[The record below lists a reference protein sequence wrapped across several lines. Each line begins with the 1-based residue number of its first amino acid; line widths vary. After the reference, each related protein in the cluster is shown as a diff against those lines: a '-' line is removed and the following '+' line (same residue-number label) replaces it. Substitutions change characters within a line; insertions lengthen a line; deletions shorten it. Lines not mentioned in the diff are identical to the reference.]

1 MRSAALALLVA
12 SATAQHTSEIVAPG
26 SVGFGGGSAPRASA
40 SNWASNGPPMGY
52 FVSGSSIAD
61 LNGVYGPRQTD
72 ALDAY
77 LQPALAAYAHDSG
90 NGWVLAHA
98 ITADGAQE
106 WVFVDPAG
114 RDRLGHPDATV
125 LGAGTSWRHLH
136 RAPRGGANPG
146 DLPKTAV
153 APLDAL
159 VQPDA
164 DDQLPRRIGPLPDA
178 VLFEQILAQYR
189 RQAEAEA
196 RERGRQFP
204 PTPPGTSEEEEPPGG
219 EEGAEEEGDGAEG
232 DGEEGAEEEGDG
244 EEAVEE
250 EAVGDEGEPN
260 HHEEDSST
268 RDAET
273 SADDAVV
280 APETCEEAAG
290 GLAAL
295 RAAVEACGRG
305 SWAVLA
311 VRFGEAAGS
320 AVGWDAARAYLQ
332 LARCLRRAQ
341 RLASSEAA
349 LDAALRLFPRYRAA
363 LEERG
368 RLLLDAARPTEALAA
383 FEALLSLAPEQPG
396 LLAWLVRATAASRR
410 AAPRPSASL
419 AGCEAV
425 HVGRNLGAEKRVR
438 QHAQNCTRYQWP
450 MRAIPP
456 L

>member
-1 MRSAALALLVA
+1 MRNAARRLVTAIECATLALLVT
-12 SATAQHTSEIVAPG
+12 SATAQHTNEIVAPG

-72 ALDAY
+72 ALPGY
-77 LQPALAAYAHDSG
+77 LQPALAYYPHDSG

-98 ITADGAQE
+98 MTADGAQE

-114 RDRLGHPDATV
+114 RDRLGHPDAVV
-125 LGAGTSWRHLH
+125 LGAGISWRHLH

-164 DDQLPRRIGPLPDA
+164 DDQLPTKVGPLPDA
-178 VLFEQILAQYR
+178 VLFEQILAKYR

-204 PTPPGTSEEEEPPGG
+204 PTAPGASEEEEPPGG
-219 EEGAEEEGDGAEG
+219 EGGAGKEDV
-232 DGEEGAEEEGDG
+232 G
-244 EEAVEE
+244 EEAVAE
-250 EAVGDEGEPN
+250 EAVGEEAVGEGGEPS
-260 HHEEDSST
+260 HHDEDSST
-268 RDAET
+268 HDAET

-280 APETCEEAAG
+280 APESCEEAAG
-290 GLAAL
+290 GVAAL
-295 RAAVEACGRG
+295 RAAAEACGRG
-305 SWAVLA
+305 SWAVVA
-311 VRFGEAAGS
+311 ARFGEAGAS

-341 RLASSEAA
+341 RLASGEAA

-383 FEALLSLAPEQPG
+383 FEALLSLAPEQPD

-425 HVGRNLGAEKRVR
+425 HVGRNLGAEKRAR
-438 QHAQNCTRYQWP
+438 QHAQNRPRPLRP
-450 MRAIPP
+450 MRPT

>member
-1 MRSAALALLVA
+1 MRNAARRLVTAIECAALALLVA
-12 SATAQHTSEIVAPG
+12 SATAQHTNEIVAPG

-72 ALDAY
+72 ELPEY
-77 LQPALAAYAHDSG
+77 LQPALAVYPHDSG

-98 ITADGAQE
+98 IAADGAPE

-136 RAPRGGANPG
+136 RAARGGANPG
-146 DLPKTAV
+146 DPPKTAV

-164 DDQLPRRIGPLPDA
+164 DDQLPTKVGPLPDA
-178 VLFEQILAQYR
+178 VLFEQILAKYR

-204 PTPPGTSEEEEPPGG
+204 PTAPGASEEEEPPGG
-219 EEGAEEEGDGAEG
+219 EEGAEEAGAGQEGAGEDAA
-232 DGEEGAEEEGDG
+232 GEETIR
-244 EEAVEE
+244 EEAVA
-250 EAVGDEGEPN
+250 EAGEPSD
-260 HHEEDSST
+260 HDDAST
-268 RDAET
+268 ADAGT
-273 SADDAVV
+273 SAERAAV
-280 APETCEEAAG
+280 APESCEEAG
-290 GLAAL
+290 GGMAAL

-305 SWAVLA
+305 SWAVVAARL
-311 VRFGEAAGS
+311 GEAGAS
-320 AVGWDAARAYLQ
+320 AVGWDAARGYLR
-332 LARCLRRAQ
+332 LARCLRRAR

-368 RLLLDAARPTEALAA
+368 RLMLDAARPAEALAA
-383 FEALLSLAPEQPG
+383 FEALLSLAPEQ
-396 LLAWLVRATAASRR
+396 ARVRARS
-410 AAPRPSASL
+410 
-419 AGCEAV
+419 
-425 HVGRNLGAEKRVR
+425 
-438 QHAQNCTRYQWP
+438 
-450 MRAIPP
+450 
-456 L
+456 

>member
-12 SATAQHTSEIVAPG
+12 SATAQHTNEIVAPG

-164 DDQLPRRIGPLPDA
+164 DDQLPRRVGPLPDA

-204 PTPPGTSEEEEPPGG
+204 PTAPGTSEEEEPPG
-219 EEGAEEEGDGAEG
+219 
-232 DGEEGAEEEGDG
+232 GEEGAEEEGDG

-260 HHEEDSST
+260 HHDEDSST

-273 SADDAVV
+273 SADDAVA
-280 APETCEEAAG
+280 APESCEGAADG
-290 GLAAL
+290 VAAL

-305 SWAVLA
+305 SWAVVA

-332 LARCLRRAQ
+332 LARCLRRSQ

-425 HVGRNLGAEKRVR
+425 HVGRNLGAEKRAR
-438 QHAQNCTRYQWP
+438 QHAQSCPRYQRP

>member
-1 MRSAALALLVA
+1 MRNAALALLVA

>member
-12 SATAQHTSEIVAPG
+12 SATAQHTNEIVAPG

-204 PTPPGTSEEEEPPGG
+204 PTAPGTSEEEEPPG
-219 EEGAEEEGDGAEG
+219 
-232 DGEEGAEEEGDG
+232 GEEGAEEEGDG

-341 RLASSEAA
+341 RLASGEAA

-368 RLLLDAARPTEALAA
+368 RLLLDATRPSEALAA

>member
-12 SATAQHTSEIVAPG
+12 SATAQHTNEIVAPG

-164 DDQLPRRIGPLPDA
+164 DDQLPRRVGPLPDA

-204 PTPPGTSEEEEPPGG
+204 PTAPGTSEEEEPPGG
-219 EEGAEEEGDGAEG
+219 EEEAEEEADGEKAGGEEADGEKADGDEVVGAEG
-232 DGEEGAEEEGDG
+232 
-244 EEAVEE
+244 
-250 EAVGDEGEPN
+250 EPS
-260 HHEEDSST
+260 HEDEDSST

-280 APETCEEAAG
+280 APESCEEAADG
-290 GLAAL
+290 VAAL

-305 SWAVLA
+305 SWAVVA
-311 VRFGEAAGS
+311 VRFGEAGAS

-425 HVGRNLGAEKRVR
+425 HVGRNLGAEKRAR
-438 QHAQNCTRYQWP
+438 QHAQSCPRYQRP